1 MTIKM
6 GSDDKVYRLLNYK
19 NLLNRLKSIGFVK
32 VFSDNLADTLD
43 ISPSLVR
50 KDFREFGIRGAQKGG
65 YTIEAVLS
73 KINEVLGINK
83 KHRIIIVGAGRIGQA
98 LMHFPR
104 FQKEGIIITAGF
116 DTDPEKIDEHS
127 DVPIYHVKE
136 MVEFIKKYNIKLA
149 ILAVPEN
156 AAMGC
161 LDMMESAGI
170 KGILNFTSMNL
181 KSEQI
186 AINNVNIGNEIEN
199 LIFTTTKK

>member
-1 MTIKM
+1 M

-19 NLLNRLKSIGFVK
+19 NLLNRLKMIGFVK
-32 VFSDNLADTLD
+32 VFSDNLADTLE

-65 YTIEAVLS
+65 YTIDTVLV
-73 KINEVLGINK
+73 KINEVLGIDR
-83 KHRIIIVGAGRIGQA
+83 KHKVIMVGTGRIGQA
-98 LMHFPR
+98 LIQFPG
-104 FQKEGIIITAGF
+104 FKKEGIIIAAGF
-116 DTDPEKIDEHS
+116 DTDPEKINEELEK
-127 DVPIYHVKE
+127 PIYHIKE
-136 MVEFIKKYNIKLA
+136 LPEYVRSNNIKLA

-181 KSEQI
+181 KSAKV

-199 LIFTTTKK
+199 LIFTITRK

>member
-1 MTIKM
+1 M
-6 GSDDKVYRLLNYK
+6 GADDKVYRLLNYK

-65 YTIEAVLS
+65 YTIETVLI
-73 KINEVLGINK
+73 KINEVLGIDK
-83 KHRIIIVGAGRIGQA
+83 KHKIIIVGAVRIGQA
-98 LMHFPR
+98 LMHFPG
-104 FQKEGIIITAGF
+104 FKKEGIIVSAGF
-116 DTDPEKIDEHS
+116 DTDPEKIEEQADI
-127 DVPIYHVKE
+127 PIYHIKE
-136 MVEFIKKYNIKLA
+136 MTEFLNKNSIKLA

-161 LDMMESAGI
+161 LDMLEAGGI

-181 KSEQI
+181 KSLKV

-199 LIFTTTKK
+199 LIFTISKK

>member
-1 MTIKM
+1 M
-6 GSDDKVYRLLNYK
+6 GADDKVYRLLNYK

-65 YTIEAVLS
+65 YTIETVLI
-73 KINEVLGINK
+73 KINEVLGIDK
-83 KHRIIIVGAGRIGQA
+83 KHKIIIVGAGRIGQA
-98 LMHFPR
+98 LMHFPG
-104 FQKEGIIITAGF
+104 FKKEGIIVSAGF
-116 DTDPEKIDEHS
+116 DTDPEKIEEQADI
-127 DVPIYHVKE
+127 PIYHIKE
-136 MVEFIKKYNIKLA
+136 MTEFLNKNSIKLA

-161 LDMMESAGI
+161 LDMLEAGGI

-181 KSEQI
+181 KSLKV

-199 LIFTTTKK
+199 LIFTISKK

>member
-1 MTIKM
+1 M
-6 GSDDKVYRLLNYK
+6 GTDDKVYRLLNYK
-19 NLLNRLKSIGFVK
+19 NLLNRLRSIGFVK

-65 YTIEAVLS
+65 YTIEAVLI

-104 FQKEGIIITAGF
+104 FQKEGIVVSAGF
-116 DTDPEKIDEHS
+116 DTDPEKIDEAMEI
-127 DVPIYHVKE
+127 PIFHIKE
-136 MVEFIKKYNIKLA
+136 MPEIIKKHNVKLA
-149 ILAVPEN
+149 VLAVPEN

-161 LDMMESAGI
+161 LDMMEASGI

-181 KSEQI
+181 KSEKV
-186 AINNVNIGNEIEN
+186 AINNINIGNEIEN
-199 LIFTTTKK
+199 LIFTISKK

>member
-1 MTIKM
+1 M
-6 GSDDKVYRLLNYK
+6 GADDKVYRLLNYK

-65 YTIEAVLS
+65 YTIETVLF
-73 KINEVLGINK
+73 KINEVLGIDK
-83 KHRIIIVGAGRIGQA
+83 KHKIIIVGAGRIGQA
-98 LMHFPR
+98 LMHFPGFR
-104 FQKEGIIITAGF
+104 KEGIIVSAGF
-116 DTDPEKIDEHS
+116 DTDPEKIDGEA
-127 DVPIYHVKE
+127 VIPIFHIKE
-136 MVEFIKKYNIKLA
+136 LTDYIKTNNIKLA

-161 LDMMESAGI
+161 LDMMEAGGI

-181 KSEQI
+181 KSLKV

-199 LIFTTTKK
+199 LIFTITKK

>member
-1 MTIKM
+1 M

-65 YTIEAVLS
+65 YTIETVLV

-83 KHRIIIVGAGRIGQA
+83 KHKIVIVGTGRIGQA
-98 LMHFPR
+98 LMLFPG
-104 FQKEGIIITAGF
+104 FNKEGIVVAAGF
-116 DTDPEKIDEHS
+116 DTDPEKINESQDI
-127 DVPIYHVKE
+127 PIYHIKE
-136 MVEFIKKYNIKLA
+136 MPDFIRNNHIKLA
-149 ILAVPEN
+149 ILSVPEN

-161 LDMMESAGI
+161 LDMLETSGI

-181 KSEQI
+181 KSEKI
-186 AINNVNIGNEIEN
+186 VINNVNIGNEIEN
-199 LIFTTTKK
+199 LIFTITKK

>member
-1 MTIKM
+1 M
-6 GSDDKVYRLLNYK
+6 GADDKVYRLLNYK

-65 YTIEAVLS
+65 YTIETVLI
-73 KINEVLGINK
+73 KINEVLGIDK
-83 KHRIIIVGAGRIGQA
+83 KHKIIIVGVGRIGQA

-104 FQKEGIIITAGF
+104 FKKEGIIVSAGF
-116 DTDPEKIDEHS
+116 DTDPEKIEAQTDI
-127 DVPIYHVKE
+127 PIFHIKE
-136 MVEFIKKYNIKLA
+136 MTEFLKNNNIKLA

-161 LDMMESAGI
+161 LDMLEAGGI
-170 KGILNFTSMNL
+170 KGILNFTSLNL
-181 KSEQI
+181 KSI
-186 AINNVNIGNEIEN
+186 KVAINNVNIGNEIEN
-199 LIFTTTKK
+199 LIFTISKK

>member
-1 MTIKM
+1 M

-65 YTIEAVLS
+65 YTIEAVLC
-73 KINEVLGINK
+73 KINEVLGIDK

-98 LMHFPR
+98 LMQFPG
-104 FQKEGIIITAGF
+104 FHKEGIIVSAGF
-116 DTDPEKIDEHS
+116 DTDPEKIDDQL
-127 DVPIYHVKE
+127 DVPIFHIKE
-136 MVEFIKKYNIKLA
+136 MSDFIKKHYIKLA

-161 LDMMESAGI
+161 LEMMESSGI
-170 KGILNFTSMNL
+170 KGILNFTSINL
-181 KSEQI
+181 KSEKI
-186 AINNVNIGNEIEN
+186 AVNNVNIGNEIEN
-199 LIFTTTKK
+199 LIFTITKK

>member
-1 MTIKM
+1 M

-65 YTIEAVLS
+65 YTIEAVLEE
-73 KINEVLGINK
+73 INEVLGINK
-83 KHRIIIVGAGRIGQA
+83 KHKVIIVGAGRIGQA
-98 LMHFPR
+98 LMRFPR
-104 FQKEGIIITAGF
+104 FQREGIIICAGF
-116 DTDPEKIDEHS
+116 DTDPEKIDEIS

-136 MVEFIKKYNIKLA
+136 MPEYIHKHSIKLA

-161 LDMMESAGI
+161 LDMMETAGV
-170 KGILNFTSMNL
+170 KGVLNFTSLNL
-181 KSEQI
+181 KSEKVV
-186 AINNVNIGNEIEN
+186 INNVNIGNEIEN

>member
-1 MTIKM
+1 M

-65 YTIEAVLS
+65 YTIEAVLV
-73 KINEVLGINK
+73 KINEVLGIDK
-83 KHRIIIVGAGRIGQA
+83 KHKIVIVGTGRIGQA
-98 LMHFPR
+98 LMHFPG
-104 FQKEGIIITAGF
+104 FKKEGIIVSAGF
-116 DTDPEKIDEHS
+116 DTDPEKIDGQAN
-127 DVPIYHVKE
+127 VPIFHIKE
-136 MVEFIKKYNIKLA
+136 MTEFIKKNNIKLA

-161 LDMMESAGI
+161 LDMMEAGGI

-181 KSEQI
+181 KSLKV

-199 LIFTTTKK
+199 LIFTITKK

>member
-1 MTIKM
+1 M
-6 GSDDKVYRLLNYK
+6 GADDKVYRLLNYK

-65 YTIEAVLS
+65 YTIETVLI
-73 KINEVLGINK
+73 KINEVLGIDK
-83 KHRIIIVGAGRIGQA
+83 KHKIIIVGTGRIGQA
-98 LMHFPR
+98 LMHFPG
-104 FQKEGIIITAGF
+104 FKKEGIIVTAGF
-116 DTDPEKIDEHS
+116 DTDPEKIEGQADI
-127 DVPIYHVKE
+127 PIYHIKE
-136 MVEFIKKYNIKLA
+136 MTEFLKKNNIKLA

-161 LDMMESAGI
+161 LDMLEAGGI

-181 KSEQI
+181 KSLNV

-199 LIFTTTKK
+199 LIFTISKK

>member
-1 MTIKM
+1 M

-65 YTIEAVLS
+65 YTIETVLV
-73 KINEVLGINK
+73 KINEVLGIDK
-83 KHRIIIVGAGRIGQA
+83 KHKIIIVGTGRIGQA

-104 FQKEGIIITAGF
+104 FKKEGIIVSAGF
-116 DTDPEKIDEHS
+116 DTDPEKIDGQANI
-127 DVPIYHVKE
+127 PIYHIKE
-136 MVEFIKKYNIKLA
+136 MTEFIKKNNIKLA

-161 LDMMESAGI
+161 LDMMEGGGI

-181 KSEQI
+181 KSLKV

-199 LIFTTTKK
+199 LIFTITKK

>member
-1 MTIKM
+1 M
-6 GSDDKVYRLLNYK
+6 GADDKVYRLLNYK

-65 YTIEAVLS
+65 YTIETVLV
-73 KINEVLGINK
+73 KINEVLGIDK
-83 KHRIIIVGAGRIGQA
+83 KHKIIIVGAGRIGQA
-98 LMHFPR
+98 LMHFPG
-104 FQKEGIIITAGF
+104 FKKEGIIVAAGF
-116 DTDPEKIDEHS
+116 DTDPEKIDAQSEI
-127 DVPIYHVKE
+127 PIYHIKE
-136 MVEFIKKYNIKLA
+136 MTENLKKSNIKLA

-161 LDMMESAGI
+161 LDMLEAGGI

-181 KSEQI
+181 KSLKV

-199 LIFTTTKK
+199 LIFTISKK